1 MENIS
6 DKFDEIYQK
15 HVKISEFKEKYTD
28 KMVKIKIIAKLIQK
42 KEKNYDKFKDF
53 HEKLY
58 RLNCRQKSLSKL
70 IESEIINILYQNAT
84 FPWRVCLIK
93 WKKYVENPV
102 KIVNFHGKL
111 Y

>member
-42 KEKNYDKFKDF
+42 KKKIMINLKIFMKNYTD
-53 HEKLY
+53 
-58 RLNCRQKSLSKL
+58 
-70 IESEIINILYQNAT
+70 
-84 FPWRVCLIK
+84 
-93 WKKYVENPV
+93 
-102 KIVNFHGKL
+102 
-111 Y
+111 